1 MLSRREFVKGLAA
14 AVALIGADSVYSQTG
29 GFIPYTLD
37 MQRGRERYL
46 LDLRTSEGLRAAAWL
61 LRDIRAGNVVG
72 IPNMDTLR
80 LAAWAQASLAAQG
93 AHSVFNIHS
102 GLRTLETNLHTEG
115 HAQNSRHIPDTQMR
129 FSAIDLDPIGIN
141 KEYFGQLIAQPKFG
155 GVGWYSTHIH
165 FDVREKPVYW
175 RKGV

>member
-1 MLSRREFVKGLAA
+1 MISRREFVKGLAA
-14 AVALIGADSVYSQTG
+14 AVAFVGTKEVYGQAV

-37 MQRGRERYL
+37 MQRGKERFL
-46 LDLRTSEGLRAAAWL
+46 LDLRTAEGLRAAAWL
-61 LRDIRAGNVVG
+61 LRDIRAGNVIG

-102 GLRTLETNLHTEG
+102 GLRTLATNSSTEG
-115 HAQNSRHIPDTQMR
+115 HAQNSRHIPDSLMR

-141 KEYFGQLIAQPKFG
+141 KVYFGNLIAQPRFG

-165 FDVREKPVYW
+165 FDVREKPAYW
-175 RKGV
+175 RRGV